1 MMSVAKIKLDESTK
15 MEFGITITGAS
26 GIPETR
32 LVIEGDQFSISY
44 PCDNINGTIEAEIG
58 KLKNI
63 LKEGTYPIKLEV
75 LIDNKIYVPFE
86 DTIEVEKDVEVV
98 TKPKNVSNVKESV
111 KIDKVLVVE
120 NEPNQEQIID
130 QYKIAAKIAEELKY
144 KAQVTQSPADIIT
157 EALKITEK
165 PLANNKYSLLKGL
178 IELAEEM
185 EIKFDKQYLEN
196 IKKIIK

>member
-1 MMSVAKIKLDESTK
+1 MSVAKIKLDESTK

>member
-1 MMSVAKIKLDESTK
+1 MSVAKIKLDESTK

-98 TKPKNVSNVKESV
+98 TKPKNVSNIKESV

-144 KAQVTQSPADIIT
+144 KAQVTQSPAEIIT

>member
-1 MMSVAKIKLDESTK
+1 MSVAKIKLDESTK

-144 KAQVTQSPADIIT
+144 KAQVTQSPAEIIT